1 MANLFVRDFQ
11 ACERA
16 DIEISKITL
25 LVGDND
31 AGKSSIA
38 HAFQSLVSGEIV
50 PIDDVKKSELKD
62 FVKAGADVA
71 TIRMVSG
78 QCEVEHTYPKGNRSS
93 KGHQPRGSRAALG
106 MDNLALMD
114 NKTRQL
120 TMIEYLKSEP
130 SKEELDAALTDL
142 NVTPAEQLAIWADV
156 QAIGWDG
163 ALRKVMDEGT
173 KTKGRWE
180 KLTGTNYNQ
189 VNAARWQPS
198 MWFAALE
205 SATPEELE
213 YKLKIAKEN
222 RDAQVAIG
230 AVSDMERLALKAEAD
245 KLPMAL
251 ADLEAAKLNVK
262 EIEAVL
268 AKAEAKRAAHKTPT
282 SVVRPHPCPE
292 CGVALVVVNDGLAV
306 YDGKQATPEELAKA
320 QKKSAALYKEVED
333 LKKDRDGLI
342 SNQAVANTLA
352 NAARQCNERLEE
364 IEKSKPPSEVP
375 DFERLDQAVK
385 TAEANLTALK
395 ELRESQAVIAR
406 IFQLAAVCKLLA
418 PSGLRHKKLSK
429 GLEEL
434 NATLVQLCTVANWK
448 FVSVTPELEL
458 RYGAVKYWMASRSGK
473 FKIKAALQCAF
484 AKLDGS
490 EVLCFD
496 DNDELGTTKAGLNGL
511 MSLIKFMGLPTIITR
526 TINLERGEKYPD
538 LKELGLGKTYRIE
551 GGVAK
556 EEGELISV

>member
-16 DIEISKITL
+16 DVEIAKITL

-62 FVKAGADVA
+62 FVKAGADIA
-71 TIRMVSG
+71 TIKMISG

-93 KGHQPRGSRAALG
+93 KGIQPRGSRAALG
-106 MDNLALMD
+106 MDNLAHMD

-120 TMIEYLKSEP
+120 TMINYLKSEP
-130 SKEELDAALTDL
+130 SKEELDVALSDL
-142 NVTPAEQLAIWADV
+142 NVLPAEQLAIWADI

-163 ALRKVMDEGT
+163 ALCKVADEGT

-189 VNAARWQPS
+189 VNAAKWVPS
-198 MWFAALE
+198 LWYEGLE
-205 SATPEELE
+205 LAHQDVLE
-213 YKLKIAKEN
+213 GKLAKAKAD
-222 RDAQVAIG
+222 RDAMVAIG
-230 AVSDMERLALKAEAD
+230 AVSEMERVALEAEAE

-251 ADLEAAKLNVK
+251 KDLEAAKLNVK
-262 EIEAVL
+262 EIEELL

-282 SVVRPHPCPE
+282 SVVRPHACPE
-292 CGVALVVVNDGLAV
+292 CGVALVATNDGLAV
-306 YDGKQATPEELAKA
+306 FDGKQATPEELKKA
-320 QKKSAALYKEVED
+320 QDKATALYKAVED

-342 SNQAVANTLA
+342 SNQAVANTLV
-352 NAARQCNERLEE
+352 NAARQCKERLKE
-364 IEKSKPPSEVP
+364 IEKSGVGSEVP

-385 TAEANLTALK
+385 VAESNLTALK
-395 ELRESQAVIAR
+395 ELEESQKIIAR
-406 IFQLAAVCKLLA
+406 IFQLAAIYKLLA
-418 PSGLRHKKLSK
+418 PSGMRHKKLTK
-429 GLEEL
+429 GLEDL
-434 NATLVQLCTVANWK
+434 NSTLAKLCTVANWK

-458 RYGAVKYWMASRSGK
+458 RYGPVKYWMASRSGK

-484 AKLDGS
+484 AQLDGS

-511 MSLIKFMGLPTIITR
+511 MSLIKYMEMPTLITR
-526 TINLERGEKYPD
+526 TINLERGEKFPD
-538 LKELGLGKTYRIE
+538 LKALGIGRTYRVE
-551 GGVAK
+551 QGVAK
-556 EEGELISV
+556 EVGEQISV